1 MMVGSLRGDPMLGGS
16 TMALCR
22 HRRSTRVGWCAA
34 VGHAK
39 GDTDRAGRMPGALA
53 GAMAGREWEVVS

>member
-22 HRRSTRVGWCAA
+22 RRRGARVGWCAA